1 MKTEDTTK
9 KGEPAMDSA
18 RNIFEKAQQVFEKMN
33 NLRERV
39 EGNVFKG
46 ESYDGSVRISLWGTG
61 APVAVSVSGP
71 FPDEVHEA
79 LTRNIEEALARCCE
93 ARVAFMTDGLESIQR
108 EAGVGPGFQMPF

>member
-1 MKTEDTTK
+1 MKTDETTS
-9 KGEPAMDSA
+9 KGEPAMNPA
-18 RNIFEKAQQVFEKMN
+18 GNIFEKAQQVFEKMN

-39 EGNVFKG
+39 EGHVFKG
-46 ESYDGSVRISLWGTG
+46 ESYDGSVRISQWGTG

-71 FPDEVHEA
+71 FPADVREA
-79 LTRNIEEALARCCE
+79 LARSIEEALARCCE